1 MRELIRE
8 GDPHGKS
15 LDNQDSIVLI
25 LTTKEGKLMVPQS
38 LLFSALLKCYYF
50 SVCYPNKKKIC
61 MNSVPVQHLQ
71 VQNPNKLLR
80 KGQMLTGLQSRL
92 LTLNPF
98 SAINHDWV

>member
-1 MRELIRE
+1 MVRAWVIRILLF
-8 GDPHGKS
+8 S
-15 LDNQDSIVLI
+15 V
-25 LTTKEGKLMVPQS
+25 LTTKEGKLMVTQS
-38 LLFSALLKCYYF
+38 LLFSVLLKCYYF
-50 SVCYPNKKKIC
+50 SACYPNKKFC

-71 VQNPNKLLR
+71 VQNPNKLLG